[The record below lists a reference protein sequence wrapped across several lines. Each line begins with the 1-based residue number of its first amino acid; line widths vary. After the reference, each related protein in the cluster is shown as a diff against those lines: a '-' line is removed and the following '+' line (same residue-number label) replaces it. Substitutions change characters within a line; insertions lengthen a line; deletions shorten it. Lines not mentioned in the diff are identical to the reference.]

1 MTKHKTLMVDFEEC
15 DSIVLI
21 AIHCDLED
29 YRLVYL
35 LNQKLNLKLKRKKED
50 LDYSDANYSIFE
62 WEDSKE
68 LITWNVVSNYCRVEK
83 GMENFESSLFN
94 NQGSIIKTFHLVPE
108 YKTANYLL
116 KVMNQTVFFNEQEII
131 DELLSIPQIVLAYE
145 IETESLKSK
154 TNLIFN

>member
-1 MTKHKTLMVDFEEC
+1 
-15 DSIVLI
+15 
-21 AIHCDLED
+21 
-29 YRLVYL
+29 L
-35 LNQKLNLKLKRKKED
+35 LNKKLNLKLRRKEKD
-50 LDYSDANYSIFE
+50 LDYSEAKYSIFE

-83 GMENFESSLFN
+83 GFENYESSLFS
-94 NQGSIIKTFHLVPE
+94 NQSSITKTVHLVPE

-131 DELLSIPQIVLAYE
+131 DDLLSIPQIVLAYE

>member
-1 MTKHKTLMVDFEEC
+1 MTKHKFLIDDFEEC
-15 DSIVLI
+15 DSFVLI
-21 AIHCDLED
+21 AIHCNLED

-35 LNQKLNLKLKRKKED
+35 LNKKLNLKLRRKEKD
-50 LDYSDANYSIFE
+50 LDYSEAKYSIFE

-83 GMENFESSLFN
+83 GFENYESSLFS
-94 NQGSIIKTFHLVPE
+94 NQSSITKTVHLVPE

-131 DELLSIPQIVLAYE
+131 DDLLSIPQIVLAYE